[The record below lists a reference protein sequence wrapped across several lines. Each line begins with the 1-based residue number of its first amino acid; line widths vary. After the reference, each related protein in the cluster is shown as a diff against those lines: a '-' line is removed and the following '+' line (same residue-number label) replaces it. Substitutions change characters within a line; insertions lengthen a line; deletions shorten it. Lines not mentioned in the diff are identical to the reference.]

1 MMPTPTHPVIEF
13 LQKLVQAES
22 LTGNEAAA
30 ARLVEQHW
38 RALGFEDVHTDR
50 LGNVIARRRGARPGL
65 RLLLD
70 AHLDVVPA
78 TSPQEWRFP
87 PFSGEL
93 TEGRVWGRGSADTK
107 ASLAAM
113 TGALAAL
120 PPDDLYGEV
129 YLSASVGEEVL
140 EGAAFSA
147 VLDEVQPDVV
157 VIGEPSDCRLGIAQ
171 RGRARLVFTVQGKA
185 AHSSAPEAGQNAI
198 ENAAAFIRRI
208 AGLPLPAHPLLGQG
222 LMTAIQ
228 MQSQPYP
235 SLSTT
240 PYRCEVVYDR
250 RLMPGESMA
259 GIIEEYNRFL
269 ADVKN
274 WQVIIPEEGFTT
286 FTGVELR
293 RPDFHPGWALDP
305 RSEWV
310 ERAVAA
316 LHSAGLPGETFAVPY
331 CTNGSTSGGER
342 GIPTLIY
349 GPGSIHQ
356 AHRVDESIEVEEVL
370 RAERGYR
377 ALMSAL
383 GRVD

>member
-1 MMPTPTHPVIEF
+1 MSISEYPVIQF
-13 LQKLVQAES
+13 LQELVQAES
-22 LTGNEAAA
+22 LSGNEAAA
-30 ARLVEQHW
+30 ARLVEQRW
-38 RALGFEDVHTDR
+38 RALGFEDIHTDR
-50 LGNVIARRRGARPGL
+50 LGNVIARRRGERAGL

-78 TSPQEWRFP
+78 TSPQEWRFA

-93 TEGRVWGRGSADTK
+93 AEGRVWGRGSADTK

-113 TGALAAL
+113 TGALAGLSTADF
-120 PPDDLYGEV
+120 PGEV
-129 YLSASVGEEVL
+129 YLSASLGEEVL

-147 VLDEVQPDVV
+147 VLDEVQPDLVI
-157 VIGEPSDCRLGIAQ
+157 IGEPSDCRLGIAQ
-171 RGRARLVFTVQGKA
+171 RGRARLAFIVHGKA

-198 ENAAAFIRRI
+198 ENAAALIQRI
-208 AGLPLPAHPLLGQG
+208 AGLPLPTHPLLGQG

-259 GIIEEYNRFL
+259 GIVEEYNRHL
-269 ADVKN
+269 GDLKN
-274 WQVIIPEEGFTT
+274 WQVLIPEEGFTT
-286 FTGVELR
+286 YTGVEMR
-293 RPDFHPGWALDP
+293 QPDFHPAWALDP
-305 RSEWV
+305 HSEWV
-310 ERAVAA
+310 ARAVEA
-316 LHSAGLPGETFAVPY
+316 LRSAGLPAETFAVPY
-331 CTNGSTSGGER
+331 CTNGSASGGER

-370 RAERGYR
+370 RAERGYAALIR
-377 ALMSAL
+377 ALGQS
-383 GRVD
+383 G

>member
-1 MMPTPTHPVIEF
+1 MPISEYPVIQF
-13 LQKLVQAES
+13 LQELVQAES
-22 LTGNEAAA
+22 LSGNEAAA
-30 ARLVEQHW
+30 ARLVEQRW

-50 LGNVIARRRGARPGL
+50 LGNVIARRRGGRPGL

-78 TSPQEWRFP
+78 TSPETWRFA

-93 TEGRVWGRGSADTK
+93 AEGRVWGRGAADTK

-113 TGALAAL
+113 TGALAGL
-120 PPDDLYGEV
+120 PADDLPGEV
-129 YLSASVGEEVL
+129 YLSASLGEEVL

-147 VLDEVQPDVV
+147 VLDEVQPDLVI
-157 VIGEPSDCRLGIAQ
+157 IGEPSDCRLGIAQ
-171 RGRARLVFTVQGKA
+171 RGRARLAFTVHGKA

-198 ENAAAFIRRI
+198 ENAAVLIQRI
-208 AGLPLPAHPLLGQG
+208 AGLPLPTHPLLGQG

-250 RLMPGESMA
+250 RLMPGETIAS
-259 GIIEEYNRFL
+259 IIEEYHRHL
-269 ADVKN
+269 ADLKN
-274 WQVIIPEEGFTT
+274 WQVVIPEEGFTT
-286 FTGVELR
+286 YTGVELR
-293 RPDFHPGWALDP
+293 QPDFHPAWALDP
-305 RSEWV
+305 HSEWV
-310 ERAVAA
+310 KRAVEA
-316 LHSAGLPGETFAVPY
+316 LRSAGLPCETFAVPY
-331 CTNGSTSGGER
+331 CTNGSASGGER

-370 RAERGYR
+370 RAERGYA
-377 ALMSAL
+377 ALISAL
-383 GRVD
+383 GQSG

>member
-1 MMPTPTHPVIEF
+1 MPISEYPVIQF
-13 LQKLVQAES
+13 LQELVQAES
-22 LTGNEAAA
+22 LSGNEAAA
-30 ARLVEQHW
+30 ARLVEQRW
-38 RALGFEDVHTDR
+38 RSLGFEDVHTDR
-50 LGNVIARRRGARPGL
+50 LGNVIARRRGGRPGL

-78 TSPQEWRFP
+78 TSPETWRFA

-93 TEGRVWGRGSADTK
+93 AEGRVWGRGAADTK

-113 TGALAAL
+113 TGALAGL
-120 PPDDLYGEV
+120 PADNLPGEV
-129 YLSASVGEEVL
+129 YLSASLGEEVL

-147 VLDEVQPDVV
+147 VLDEVQPDLVI
-157 VIGEPSDCRLGIAQ
+157 IGEPSDCRLGIAQ
-171 RGRARLVFTVQGKA
+171 RGRARLAFTVHGKA

-198 ENAAAFIRRI
+198 ENAAVLIQRI
-208 AGLPLPAHPLLGQG
+208 AGLPLPTHPLLGQG

-250 RLMPGESMA
+250 RLMPGETIAS
-259 GIIEEYNRFL
+259 IIEEYHRHL
-269 ADVKN
+269 ADLKN
-274 WQVIIPEEGFTT
+274 WQVVIPEEGFTT
-286 FTGVELR
+286 YTGVELR
-293 RPDFHPGWALDP
+293 QPDFHPAWALDP
-305 RSEWV
+305 HSEWV
-310 ERAVAA
+310 KRAVEA
-316 LHSAGLPGETFAVPY
+316 LRSAGLPCETFAVPY
-331 CTNGSTSGGER
+331 CTNGSASGGER

-370 RAERGYR
+370 RAERGYA
-377 ALMSAL
+377 ALISAL
-383 GRVD
+383 GQSG

>member
-1 MMPTPTHPVIEF
+1 MPLSDHPAIRF
-13 LQKLVQAES
+13 LQELVQAES
-22 LTGNEAAA
+22 LSGQEAAA
-30 ARLVEQHW
+30 ARLVEQTW
-38 RALGFEDVHTDR
+38 RRLGFEQVHTDR
-50 LGNVIARRRGARPGL
+50 LGNILARRRGRQAGL

-93 TEGRVWGRGSADTK
+93 AEGRVWGRGAADTK

-113 TGALAAL
+113 TYALAAL
-120 PPDDLYGEV
+120 PADQIHGEV
-129 YLSASVGEEVL
+129 ILSASVGEEVL
-140 EGAAFSA
+140 EGAALSA
-147 VLDEVQPDVV
+147 VLDAVQPDLVI
-157 VIGEPSDCRLGIAQ
+157 IGEPSDCRLGIAQ
-171 RGRARLVFTVQGKA
+171 RGRARLAFSVFGKA
-185 AHSSAPEAGQNAI
+185 AHSSAPETGENAI
-198 ENAAAFIRRI
+198 ENAAALIARI
-208 AGLPLPAHPLLGQG
+208 ARLPLPAHPLLGQG

-228 MQSQPYP
+228 AQSQPYP

-250 RLMPGESMA
+250 RLMPGESM
-259 GIIEEYNRFL
+259 GGLVDEYHRQL
-269 ADVKN
+269 ADLKN
-274 WQVIIPEEGFTT
+274 WGVAIPEEGFQTY
-286 FTGVELR
+286 TGVELR
-293 RPDFHPGWALDP
+293 QPDFHPAWALDP

-310 ERAVAA
+310 ERAAAA
-316 LHSAGLPGETFAVPY
+316 LHAAGLPAETFAAPY
-331 CTNGSTSGGER
+331 CTNGSASGGER

-377 ALMSAL
+377 ALIGGFSQ
-383 GRVD
+383 RE

>member
-1 MMPTPTHPVIEF
+1 MPISEYPVIQF
-13 LQKLVQAES
+13 LQELVQAES
-22 LTGNEAAA
+22 LSGNEAAA
-30 ARLVEQHW
+30 ARLVEQRW
-38 RALGFEDVHTDR
+38 RSLGFEDVHTDR
-50 LGNVIARRRGARPGL
+50 LGNVIARRRGGLPGL

-78 TSPQEWRFP
+78 TSPETWRFA

-93 TEGRVWGRGSADTK
+93 AEGRVWGRGAADTK

-113 TGALAAL
+113 TGALAGL
-120 PPDDLYGEV
+120 PADDLPGEV
-129 YLSASVGEEVL
+129 YLSASLGEEVL

-147 VLDEVQPDVV
+147 VLDEVQPDLVI
-157 VIGEPSDCRLGIAQ
+157 IGEPSDCRLGIAQ
-171 RGRARLVFTVQGKA
+171 RGRARLAFTVHGKA

-198 ENAAAFIRRI
+198 ENAAVLIQRI
-208 AGLPLPAHPLLGQG
+208 AGLPLPTHPLLGQG

-250 RLMPGESMA
+250 RLMPGETIAS
-259 GIIEEYNRFL
+259 IIEEYHRHL
-269 ADVKN
+269 ADLKN
-274 WQVIIPEEGFTT
+274 WQVVIPEEGFTT
-286 FTGVELR
+286 YTGVELR
-293 RPDFHPGWALDP
+293 QPDFHPAWALDP
-305 RSEWV
+305 HSEWV
-310 ERAVAA
+310 KRAVEA
-316 LHSAGLPGETFAVPY
+316 LRSAGLPCETFAVPY
-331 CTNGSTSGGER
+331 CTNGSASGGER

-370 RAERGYR
+370 RAERGYA
-377 ALMSAL
+377 ALINAL
-383 GRVD
+383 GQSG